1 MLNKLESKEPGPAP
15 CTREGMKVHQRWN
28 YFIVKK
34 KDMAVICK
42 LRTDTTNLL
51 EIDTARTLSARSSTL
66 YQTPMRRMTTTGS
79 EKRDWLEYVFT
90 QDSLDYFQT
99 ICTFKSNNCDH
110 DTILKQTCWCD
121 LKELDRT
128 VHTNAPR
135 EYLTYKLLFEA
146 LFADLRRYQCVKL
159 LWNSKDSRSTDKSK
173 MTTYT
178 ALLLQILSHKSVQT
192 NATKPIGIMGSDS

>member
-42 LRTDTTNLL
+42 LRTVTTNLL

-79 EKRDWLEYVFT
+79 EKKRLTGMTCSHRILWT
-90 QDSLDYFQT
+90 
-99 ICTFKSNNCDH
+99 TF
-110 DTILKQTCWCD
+110 
-121 LKELDRT
+121 R
-128 VHTNAPR
+128 
-135 EYLTYKLLFEA
+135 
-146 LFADLRRYQCVKL
+146 LFARLKV
-159 LWNSKDSRSTDKSK
+159 TTAT
-173 MTTYT
+173 MT
-178 ALLLQILSHKSVQT
+178 
-192 NATKPIGIMGSDS
+192 PF